1 MSPQAVG
8 IGVTPQVA
16 GREETPRVEGTGA
29 TPQMVIFT
37 ILILPIHEHGIF
49 LHLLVSSLISF
60 TSVL

>member
-1 MSPQAVG
+1 MEAEPKAAKYG
-8 IGVTPQVA
+8 
-16 GREETPRVEGTGA
+16 
-29 TPQMVIFT
+29 